1 MPVWTVSSLPELA
14 SPAQTGAS
22 LTAVIV
28 IEAVAVSGPS
38 GPVAVNENESL
49 PL

>member
-14 SPAQTGAS
+14 SPAQAGAS

-28 IEAVAVSGPS
+28 IEAAAVSVPS
-38 GPVAVNENESL
+38 GPVAVNENVSL

>member
-14 SPAQTGAS
+14 SPVQTGAS

-38 GPVAVNENESL
+38 GPVAVKVNRSV